1 MRYNRKEQIT
11 GHIARHKKAWMIAFA
26 AALMFFSCCVF
37 PLAKHTKDNTLEII
51 NTAMFIVA
59 FVELGSFL
67 PYLNVAGGHTL
78 KNALYCLGAIV
89 LGLLCRYG
97 IEFGEVSNVYNFTF
111 ANVAS
116 FTVGA
121 LILLMGS
128 FVYGKRM
135 GK

>member
-1 MRYNRKEQIT
+1 M
-11 GHIARHKKAWMIAFA
+11 
-26 AALMFFSCCVF
+26 
-37 PLAKHTKDNTLEII
+37 EII

-78 KNALYCLGAIV
+78 KNLLYCLGAIV

-116 FTVGA
+116 FTAGA